1 MEKPPVA
8 VSEEEVETT
17 DEGINAKTLILVAVL
32 APGNW
37 SEFLNMLT
45 LV

>member
-1 MEKPPVA
+1 MT
-8 VSEEEVETT
+8 VSEEEVGTT

-32 APGNW
+32 TPPQG
-37 SEFLNMLT
+37 SDLSNMLT

>member
-1 MEKPPVA
+1 MEKPPVT
-8 VSEEEVETT
+8 VSEEEVGTT

-32 APGNW
+32 TPQCSDLSNI
-37 SEFLNMLT
+37 LT